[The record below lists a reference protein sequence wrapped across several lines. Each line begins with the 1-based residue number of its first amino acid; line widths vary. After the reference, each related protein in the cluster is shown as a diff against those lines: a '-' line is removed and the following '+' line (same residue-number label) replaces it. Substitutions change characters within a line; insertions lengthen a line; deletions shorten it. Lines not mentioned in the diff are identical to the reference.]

1 MTKSGKSRTEMLMLG
16 ETQMGARE
24 GESCRH
30 DLLRR
35 VVLVGMAAAFFLAA
49 GIGCS
54 TFKTPSED
62 AIATV
67 NGVEIKVKDFTVKL
81 RNALNLLGSTSGLKE
96 EDIVNIKREALDD
109 LIDEKMMLIQA
120 EKLGLKVTDEELKK
134 RVEEIKKDYAGD
146 SFAQV
151 FGGEKVDYKIWSE
164 ELRKRL
170 LLEKLIDQEVN
181 SKITITDEEAM
192 AYYQA
197 NRSRFYSEETV
208 HVAQIVVATKEKAD
222 AVLKR
227 LQAGEEFSKAA
238 REVSSG
244 PEAAKGGDLGVFT
257 RGVMP
262 EAFDRIVFS
271 LAEGKTSKVVKS
283 PYGFHLFKVLKKEKG
298 RWIEFAEVKEKIRA
312 DLAKGREEQGFRKWL
327 DALKSEAKIRID
339 EERLKQGKIEEPRT
353 EEPKPEQAPAS
364 PGKG

>member
-1 MTKSGKSRTEMLMLG
+1 MED
-16 ETQMGARE
+16 RE
-24 GESCRH
+24 GES
-30 DLLRR
+30 RR
-35 VVLVGMAAAFFLAA
+35 EVPRRRTVRALAGLWAAFFLAA

-109 LIDEKMMLIQA
+109 LIEEKVMLLQA
-120 EKLGLKVTDEELKK
+120 EKLGLKVTDDELKK
-134 RVEEIKKDYAGD
+134 RVEEIKKDYTGE

-170 LLEKLIDQEVN
+170 LLEKLVAREVN
-181 SKITITDEEAM
+181 SKITITDDEAM
-192 AYYQA
+192 AYYQS
-197 NRSRFYSEETV
+197 NRSRYYSEETV
-208 HVAQIVVATKEKAD
+208 HVAQIVVPTKEKAD

-227 LQAGEEFSKAA
+227 IQAGEDFGTLA
-238 REVSSG
+238 REVSTG

-262 EAFDRIVFS
+262 EVFDRIVFS
-271 LAEGKTSKVVKS
+271 LAEGKTSRVVKS
-283 PYGFHLFKVLKKEKG
+283 PYGFHLFKVLRKEKG
-298 RWIEFAEVKEKIRA
+298 RWIEFADVKEKIKA
-312 DLAKGREEQGFRKWL
+312 DLAKNREEQEFRKWL

-339 EERLKQGKIEEPRT
+339 EERLKQVSIEETRT
-353 EEPKPEQAPAS
+353 EEPRPGQAPAS

>member
-1 MTKSGKSRTEMLMLG
+1 MED
-16 ETQMGARE
+16 RE
-24 GESCRH
+24 GESCKH
-30 DLLRR
+30 DLRRR
-35 VVLVGMAAAFFLAA
+35 VAVAGIAAVVFLVI

-81 RNALNLLGSTSGLKE
+81 RNALNLLGSTTGLKE
-96 EDIVNIKREALDD
+96 EDIVNVKREALDD
-109 LIDEKMMLIQA
+109 LIEEKVMLLRA
-120 EKLGLKVTDEELKK
+120 EKLGLKVTDDELKK

-181 SKITITDEEAM
+181 SKITITDDEAM
-192 AYYQA
+192 VYYQS
-197 NRSRFYSEETV
+197 NRSRYYSEETV
-208 HVAQIVVATKEKAD
+208 QVAQIVVPSKEKAD

-227 LQAGEEFSKAA
+227 LQAGEDFGKEA
-238 REVSSG
+238 REVSTG

-262 EAFDRIVFS
+262 EAFDRVVFS
-271 LAEGKTSKVVKS
+271 LAEGKTSRVVKS
-283 PYGFHLFKVLKKEKG
+283 PYGFHLFKVVKKEKG
-298 RWIEFAEVKEKIRA
+298 RWIEFADVKDKIKA
-312 DLAKGREEQGFRKWL
+312 DLMKGREEQDFRKWL
-327 DALKSEAKIRID
+327 DTLKSDAKISIA
-339 EERLKQGKIEEPRT
+339 EERLKQVKIEETRT
-353 EEPKPEQAPAS
+353 EEPRPGKAPAS

>member
-1 MTKSGKSRTEMLMLG
+1 MED
-16 ETQMGARE
+16 RE
-24 GESCRH
+24 GESCKN

-35 VVLVGMAAAFFLAA
+35 IALVGMAAALFLAA
-49 GIGCS
+49 VVGCS

-67 NGVEIKVKDFTVKL
+67 NGSEIKVKDFTVKL
-81 RNALNLLGSTSGLKE
+81 RNALNLLGSTSGLNE

-109 LIDEKMMLIQA
+109 LIEEKVMLIQA
-120 EKLGLKVTDEELKK
+120 EKLGLKVTDDELKK
-134 RVEEIKKDYAGD
+134 RVEEIKKDYTGEN
-146 SFAQV
+146 FAQV

-170 LLEKLIDQEVN
+170 LLEKLLDREVN
-181 SKITITDEEAM
+181 SKIAISDDEAL
-192 AYYQA
+192 AYYQS
-197 NRSRFYSEETV
+197 NRSRYYSEETV
-208 HVAQIVVATKEKAD
+208 HVAQIVVPSKEKAD

-227 LQAGEEFSKAA
+227 IQAGGDFGKVA
-238 REVSSG
+238 REVSTG

-283 PYGFHLFKVLKKEKG
+283 PYGYHLFMVLKKEKG
-298 RWIEFAEVKEKIRA
+298 RWIEFADVKDKIKV
-312 DLAKGREEQGFRKWL
+312 DLTKGREEQEFRKWL
-327 DALKSEAKIRID
+327 DALKSEAKIRVN
-339 EERLKQGKIEEPRT
+339 EERLKQVRIEETRT
-353 EEPKPEQAPAS
+353 EEPKPGQAPAGR
-364 PGKG
+364 GKR

>member
-1 MTKSGKSRTEMLMLG
+1 MEDR
-16 ETQMGARE
+16 Q
-24 GESCRH
+24 GESRRQ
-30 DLLRR
+30 DVLRGALR
-35 VVLVGMAAAFFLAA
+35 ALAGLSAVVFLVV

-54 TFKTPSED
+54 SFKTPSED

-67 NGVEIKVKDFTVKL
+67 NGAEIKVKDLTVKL

-96 EDIVNIKREALDD
+96 EDIVNVKREALDD
-109 LIDEKMMLIQA
+109 LIDEKVMLIRA
-120 EKLGLKVTDEELKK
+120 EKLGLKVTDDELKK
-134 RVEEIKKDYAGD
+134 RVEEIKKDYTSE

-170 LLEKLIDQEVN
+170 LLEKLLDREVN
-181 SKITITDEEAM
+181 SKITVTDDEAM

-197 NRSRFYSEETV
+197 NRSRYYSEETV
-208 HVAQIVVATKEKAD
+208 HVAQIVVPSQEKAD

-227 LQAGEEFSKAA
+227 LQAGEDFGKAA
-238 REVSSG
+238 REVSTG

-283 PYGFHLFKVLKKEKG
+283 PYGFHIFKVLKKEKG
-298 RWIEFAEVKEKIRA
+298 RWIEFADVKEKIKV
-312 DLAKGREEQGFRKWL
+312 DLKKVREEQEFRKWL
-327 DALKSEAKIRID
+327 DALKSEAKIRIN
-339 EERLKQGKIEEPRT
+339 EERLKQVSIEETRT
-353 EEPKPEQAPAS
+353 GEPKPGQAPAN

>member
-1 MTKSGKSRTEMLMLG
+1 MED
-16 ETQMGARE
+16 RE
-24 GESCRH
+24 GESCKN

-35 VVLVGMAAAFFLAA
+35 VALVGMAAAFFLAA

-67 NGVEIKVKDFTVKL
+67 DGVEIKVKDFTVKL

-109 LIDEKMMLIQA
+109 LIEEKVMLIQA
-120 EKLGLKVTDEELKK
+120 EKLGLKVTDDDLKK
-134 RVEEIKKDYAGD
+134 RVEEIRKDYTGD
-146 SFAQV
+146 QFAQV

-170 LLEKLIDQEVN
+170 LLEKLINREVS
-181 SKITITDEEAM
+181 SKIIITDDEAQ
-192 AYYQA
+192 AYYQS
-197 NRSRFYSEETV
+197 NRSRYYSEETV
-208 HVAQIVVATKEKAD
+208 HVAQIVVPTREKAD

-227 LQAGEEFSKAA
+227 IQAGEDFGTLA
-238 REVSSG
+238 REVSTG

-262 EAFDRIVFS
+262 EVFDRIVFS
-271 LAEGKTSKVVKS
+271 LVEGKTSKVVKS
-283 PYGFHLFKVLKKEKG
+283 PYGFHLFKVLRKEKG
-298 RWIEFAEVKEKIRA
+298 RWIEFAEVKEKIKA
-312 DLAKGREEQGFRKWL
+312 DIAKGREEQEFRKWL

-339 EERLKQGKIEEPRT
+339 EERLKQVRIEETRT
-353 EEPKPEQAPAS
+353 EEPKPGKAPAS

>member
-1 MTKSGKSRTEMLMLG
+1 MED
-16 ETQMGARE
+16 RE
-24 GESCRH
+24 GESCKN

-35 VVLVGMAAAFFLAA
+35 VALVGMAAAFFLAA

-67 NGVEIKVKDFTVKL
+67 DGVEIKVKDFTVKL
-81 RNALNLLGSTSGLKE
+81 RNALNLLGNTSGLKE

-109 LIDEKMMLIQA
+109 LIEEKVMLIQA
-120 EKLGLKVTDEELKK
+120 EKLGLKVTDDDLKK
-134 RVEEIKKDYAGD
+134 RVEEIRKDYTGD
-146 SFAQV
+146 QFAQV

-170 LLEKLIDQEVN
+170 LLEKLIKREVS
-181 SKITITDEEAM
+181 SKITITDDEAQ
-192 AYYQA
+192 AYYQS
-197 NRSRFYSEETV
+197 NRSRYYSEETV
-208 HVAQIVVATKEKAD
+208 HVAQIVVPTREKAD

-227 LQAGEEFSKAA
+227 IQAGEDFGTLA
-238 REVSSG
+238 REASTG

-262 EAFDRIVFS
+262 EVFDRIVFA
-271 LAEGKTSKVVKS
+271 LVEGKTSKVVKS
-283 PYGFHLFKVLKKEKG
+283 PYGFHLFKVLRKEKG
-298 RWIEFAEVKEKIRA
+298 RWIEFGEVKDKIKA
-312 DLAKGREEQGFRKWL
+312 DLAKGREEQEFRKWL

-339 EERLKQGKIEEPRT
+339 EERLKQVRIEETRT
-353 EEPKPEQAPAS
+353 EEPKPGKASAS

>member
-1 MTKSGKSRTEMLMLG
+1 MED
-16 ETQMGARE
+16 RE
-24 GESCRH
+24 GESCKN

-35 VVLVGMAAAFFLAA
+35 VALVGMAAAFFLAA

-67 NGVEIKVKDFTVKL
+67 DGVEIKVKDFTVKL
-81 RNALNLLGSTSGLKE
+81 RNALNLLGNTSGLKE

-109 LIDEKMMLIQA
+109 LIEEKVMLIQA
-120 EKLGLKVTDEELKK
+120 EKLGLKVTDDDLKK
-134 RVEEIKKDYAGD
+134 RVEEIRKDYTGD
-146 SFAQV
+146 QFAQV

-170 LLEKLIDQEVN
+170 LLEKLIKREVS
-181 SKITITDEEAM
+181 SKITITDDEAQ
-192 AYYQA
+192 AYYQS
-197 NRSRFYSEETV
+197 NRSRYYSEETV
-208 HVAQIVVATKEKAD
+208 HVAQIVVPTREKAD

-227 LQAGEEFSKAA
+227 IQAGEDFGTLA
-238 REVSSG
+238 REASTG

-262 EAFDRIVFS
+262 EVFDRIVFS
-271 LAEGKTSKVVKS
+271 LVEGKTSKVVKS
-283 PYGFHLFKVLKKEKG
+283 PYGFHLFKVLRKEKG
-298 RWIEFAEVKEKIRA
+298 RWIEFGEVKDKIKA
-312 DLAKGREEQGFRKWL
+312 DIAKGREEQEFRKWL

-339 EERLKQGKIEEPRT
+339 EERLKQVRIEETRT
-353 EEPKPEQAPAS
+353 EEPKPGKAPAS

>member
-1 MTKSGKSRTEMLMLG
+1 
-16 ETQMGARE
+16 MGDRE
-24 GESCRH
+24 GESRRKVLCRGTVRA
-30 DLLRR
+30 LAGLW
-35 VVLVGMAAAFFLAA
+35 AAFFLAA
-49 GIGCS
+49 GIGCT

-67 NGVEIKVKDFTVKL
+67 DGVEIKVKDFTVKL

-109 LIDEKMMLIQA
+109 LIEEKVMLIQA

-134 RVEEIKKDYAGD
+134 RVEEIRKDYTGE

-151 FGGEKVDYKIWSE
+151 FSGEKVDYKIWSE

-170 LLEKLIDQEVN
+170 LLEKLINREVS
-181 SKITITDEEAM
+181 SKITITDDEAQ

-197 NRSRFYSEETV
+197 NRSRYYSEETV
-208 HVAQIVVATKEKAD
+208 HVAQIVVPTKEKGD

-227 LQAGEEFSKAA
+227 IQAGEDFSTLA
-238 REVSSG
+238 REVSTG
-244 PEAAKGGDLGVFT
+244 PEAAKAGDLGVFT

-262 EAFDRIVFS
+262 EVFDRIVFS

-283 PYGFHLFKVLKKEKG
+283 PYGFHLFKVLRKEKG
-298 RWIEFAEVKEKIRA
+298 RWIEFAEVKEKIKA
-312 DLAKGREEQGFRKWL
+312 DITKGREEQEFRKWL

-339 EERLKQGKIEEPRT
+339 EERLKQVRIEETRT
-353 EEPKPEQAPAS
+353 EEPKPGKAPAS

>member
-1 MTKSGKSRTEMLMLG
+1 MED
-16 ETQMGARE
+16 RE
-24 GESCRH
+24 GESCKN

-35 VVLVGMAAAFFLAA
+35 VALVGMAAAFFLAA

-67 NGVEIKVKDFTVKL
+67 DGVEIKVKDFTVKL
-81 RNALNLLGSTSGLKE
+81 RNALNLLGNTSGLKE

-109 LIDEKMMLIQA
+109 LIEEKVMLIQA
-120 EKLGLKVTDEELKK
+120 EKLGLKVTDDDLKK
-134 RVEEIKKDYAGD
+134 RVEEIRKDYTGD
-146 SFAQV
+146 QFAQV

-170 LLEKLIDQEVN
+170 LLEKLINREVS
-181 SKITITDEEAM
+181 SKIIITDDEAQ
-192 AYYQA
+192 AYYQS
-197 NRSRFYSEETV
+197 NRSRYYSEETV
-208 HVAQIVVATKEKAD
+208 HVAQIVVPTREKAD

-227 LQAGEEFSKAA
+227 IQAGEDFGTLA
-238 REVSSG
+238 REVSTG

-262 EAFDRIVFS
+262 EVFDRIVFS
-271 LAEGKTSKVVKS
+271 LVEGKTSKVVKS
-283 PYGFHLFKVLKKEKG
+283 PYGFHLFKVLRKEKG
-298 RWIEFAEVKEKIRA
+298 RWIEFAEVKEKIKA
-312 DLAKGREEQGFRKWL
+312 DIAKGREEQEFRKWL

-339 EERLKQGKIEEPRT
+339 EERLKQVRIEETRT
-353 EEPKPEQAPAS
+353 EEPKPGKAPAS